1 MNRTL
6 DDMKSCTHGTPECGL
21 PAFAHGEC
29 ETHFWRDCSCG
40 HQSSH
45 SWASTE
51 TDLAGD
57 VALMCDLCFMEF
69 VLDECRGG
77 IFSVEWQGVFLHRD
91 TSPGDIE
98 DDEEEEDDED

>member
-6 DDMKSCTHGTPECGL
+6 DDMKACTYYINYPVDDTLCGL

-29 ETHFWRDCSCG
+29 EAHFWRDCSCG
-40 HQSSH
+40 LPSTH

-57 VALMCDLCFMEF
+57 VAMMCDLCFMEF
-69 VLDECRGG
+69 VLSESRGG
-77 IFSVEWQGVFLHRD
+77 VFEDEWTGVTLHRRA
-91 TSPGDIE
+91 PQE
-98 DDEEEEDDED
+98 V